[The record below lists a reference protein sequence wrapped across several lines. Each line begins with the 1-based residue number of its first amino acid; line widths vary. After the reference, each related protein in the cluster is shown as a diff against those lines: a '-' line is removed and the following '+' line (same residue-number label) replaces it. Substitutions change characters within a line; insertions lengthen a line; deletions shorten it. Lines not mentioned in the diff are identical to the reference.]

1 MVTAE
6 AKVFADGGTNYE
18 MVSVKLHDSNALIYR
33 NAAGENVSFHYD
45 QLSIS
50 DKLGSIPR
58 EIILPNKTLMIIDS
72 DPLVDAWLSGGKK
85 DISSWEKSPK
95 VVVGSIIAVPITLY
109 FIFAIIIPKMA
120 VVFAPYVPD
129 AIVEL
134 SSKHTIAALDDTV
147 LNPSE
152 IDVEKTL
159 ALEEQWYELISNL
172 DLKHT
177 NYTILFRNTKMMGP
191 NAFALPNGTIVFT
204 DQLIE
209 LVDFDEEI
217 LTAIFM
223 HEIGHVE
230 NHHSMRLVSQ
240 TLATSIALTYIFGDV
255 SGFLDFFA
263 SVSNTIATNQFT
275 QKLEWEADN
284 FALAQLKAT
293 GKDPVAFARG
303 MKKFAEYGKSNG
315 KSSQISDD
323 LEKILSSHPLTKERI
338 ANALEFAGVSDQVFA
353 GIEEEINSKKEALE
367 AKKALELPADPE
379 QLESESASDSRQ
391 KI

>member
-18 MVSVKLHDSNALIYR
+18 VVRINLHESKTLAYR
-33 NAAGENVSFHYD
+33 NTDGDHISFQHE

-50 DKLGSIPR
+50 DKLGSVPR
-58 EIILPNKTLMIIDS
+58 EIILPNKTLLIMDS
-72 DPLVDAWLSGGKK
+72 NPIVDAWLSGGKK
-85 DISSWEKSPK
+85 DISRWEKSPK
-95 VVVGSIIAVPITLY
+95 VVVGSMIAVPITLY

-120 VVFAPYVPD
+120 VVFAPYVPE

-134 SSKHTIAALDDTV
+134 SSKHTMAALDDTV

-159 ALEEQWYELISNL
+159 ALEAQWYELISNL
-172 DLKHT
+172 SLERN
-177 NYTILFRNTKMMGP
+177 NYNILFRNTEMMGP

-230 NHHSMRLVSQ
+230 NHHSMRLISQ
-240 TLATSIALTYIFGDV
+240 TLATSIVITYIFGDV

-263 SVSNTIATNQFT
+263 SVSNTIATNRFT

-293 GKDPVAFARG
+293 GKDPVSFARG
-303 MKKFAEYGKSNG
+303 MKKFAEYGESDG
-315 KSSQISDD
+315 KNSPISED

-338 ANALEFAGVSDQVFA
+338 ANALEFAGVSDDIFA
-353 GIEEEINSKKEALE
+353 GIEDQIAKKKAALE
-367 AKKALELPADPE
+367 AAKALEHPADSE
-379 QLESESASDSRQ
+379 QLEAQ
-391 KI
+391 KKTDL